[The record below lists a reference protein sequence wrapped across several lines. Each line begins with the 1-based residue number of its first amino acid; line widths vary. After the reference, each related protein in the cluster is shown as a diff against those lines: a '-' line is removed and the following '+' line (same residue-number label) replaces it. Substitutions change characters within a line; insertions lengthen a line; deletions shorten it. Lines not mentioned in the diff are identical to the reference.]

1 MQINLSAEN
10 INVSILNSKGE
21 VIFSHQNQGYQTVI
35 DVAGLIKE
43 GGNLGV
49 LVAQAKKAFEESLN
63 PTEAPK
69 PLSFPEAV
77 RRSIDASGV

>member
-35 DVAGLIKE
+35 DVAGLVKE
-43 GGNLGV
+43 GKTLGM
-49 LVAQAKKAFEESLN
+49 LVKSVVDEAKGMN
-63 PTEAPK
+63 
-69 PLSFPEAV
+69 FPEASG
-77 RRSIDASGV
+77 RGTDASGV

>member
-43 GGNLGV
+43 GKTLGM
-49 LVAQAKKAFEESLN
+49 LVKSVVDEAKGLN
-63 PTEAPK
+63 
-69 PLSFPEAV
+69 FPDGSQRATDV
-77 RRSIDASGV
+77 SGV